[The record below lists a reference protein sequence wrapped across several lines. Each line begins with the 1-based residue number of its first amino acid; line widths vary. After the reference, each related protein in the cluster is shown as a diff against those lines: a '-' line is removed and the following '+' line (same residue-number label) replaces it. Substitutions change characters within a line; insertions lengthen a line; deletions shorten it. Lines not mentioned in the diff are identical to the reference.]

1 MTKKIIL
8 FAHIPKTAG
17 SSLRAIGMKNCE
29 RSLTLHVAH
38 DQSGQGISEQI
49 KQFNQLQ
56 AESPIDGQ
64 TIVLGHFGFSMHEY
78 LGQSDFQYI
87 TMLRDPVDRVVSHF
101 YHLKSTA
108 HPGVSG
114 LSLIEFARS
123 NKFEVILDN
132 MQTRFLSNYGW
143 RCYNPYYWPLFE
155 FSTRNPKKITA
166 CDDDMFLCAKNNLLN
181 NTLFGLQEE
190 MADSL
195 SLFSNRLGW
204 EANEVR
210 LNQRKVNSDEKPALM
225 SEAISI
231 IRAKNKYDLSLY
243 ELAQKTFRNQ
253 V

>member
-1 MTKKIIL
+1 MTKKVIL

-17 SSLRAIGMKNCE
+17 SSLRDIGMKNCE

-38 DQSGQGISEQI
+38 DRSGKGISEQI
-49 KQFNQLQ
+49 KQFNQLS

-123 NKFEVILDN
+123 NRFEVILDN

-143 RCYNPYYWPLFE
+143 HCYNPYYMPLFE
-155 FSTRNPKKITA
+155 FSASNQTKITA

-195 SLFSNRLGW
+195 SLFSSCLGW
-204 EANEVR
+204 EANEVK
-210 LNQRKVNSDEKPALM
+210 LNQRKVNPDEEPELM
-225 SEAISI
+225 SDAINI
-231 IRAKNKYDLSLY
+231 IRARNKYDLGLY

-253 V
+253 I